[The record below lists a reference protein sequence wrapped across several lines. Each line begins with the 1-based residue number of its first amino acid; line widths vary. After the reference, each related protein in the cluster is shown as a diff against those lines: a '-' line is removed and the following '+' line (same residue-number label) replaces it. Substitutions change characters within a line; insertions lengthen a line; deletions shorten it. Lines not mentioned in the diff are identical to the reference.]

1 MKPSRRVAGL
11 VRRVMAVASPVLA
24 LNVPRLAAALTYYTV
39 LSLLPALLVVVA
51 LLGVVGLSPDT
62 LQDLLDAVGEL
73 GAQWA
78 VDFVESAL
86 DGVVASHSSTL
97 ALVVGALLSLW
108 AASGFVGA
116 FMWAA
121 DVIHGT
127 KTMRPFWKDLPVR
140 FALAVGLFALL
151 ALTAAALAMLA
162 PVGRSIADATGIGNG
177 PLHLWTWIKW
187 PLLAAL
193 GLLMVG
199 LLFRFAPSRRRR
211 GLLPLLAG
219 AVSTLVLWVVV
230 TVVFGYYLTHWASY
244 DRVYGALATLIAFL
258 VWAWVLNI
266 ALLSGVLVDDKLGR
280 RGEAPRSL
288 APPPGP
294 SDRQGA

>member
-1 MKPSRRVAGL
+1 MQSSSGAAGL
-11 VRRVMAVASPVLA
+11 ARRVMAVAGPVLA

-62 LQDLLDAVGEL
+62 LQSLADAAGEL

-78 VDFVESAL
+78 VDFVTSAL
-86 DGVVASHSSTL
+86 DGVIASHSSTL

-127 KTMRPFWKDLPVR
+127 RTMRPIWKDLPVR
-140 FALAVGLFALL
+140 FGLAIGLFTLL
-151 ALTAAALAMLA
+151 ALTAAALTMLG
-162 PVGRSIADATGIGNG
+162 PVGSTIADATGIGNG

-187 PLLAAL
+187 PLLAGL
-193 GLLMVG
+193 GLLMVA

-219 AVSTLVLWVVV
+219 AVSTLALWVVV
-230 TVVFGYYLTHWASY
+230 TAVFGYYLTHWASY

-280 RGEAPRSL
+280 RGA
-288 APPPGP
+288 
-294 SDRQGA
+294 

>member
-1 MKPSRRVAGL
+1 MESSRGVAGL
-11 VRRVMAVASPVLA
+11 ARKAMAVVSPVLA

-62 LQDLLDAVGEL
+62 LQGLLDAVGEL

-78 VDFVESAL
+78 VDFVKGAL
-86 DGVVASHSSTL
+86 DGVIASHASTL
-97 ALVVGALLSLW
+97 ALVLGALLSLW
-108 AASGFVGA
+108 AASGFLGA

-127 KTMRPFWKDLPVR
+127 KTMRPFWKDIPVR
-140 FALAVGLFALL
+140 FVLAIGLLALL
-151 ALTAAALAMLA
+151 ALTAAALALVG
-162 PVGRSIADATGIGNG
+162 PVGSAIADATGIGNG
-177 PLHLWTWIKW
+177 PLHLWTWAKW

-199 LLFRFAPSRRRR
+199 LLFRFAPSRPRR
-211 GLLPLLAG
+211 GLRALLAG
-219 AVSTLVLWVVV
+219 SATTLVLWVVV
-230 TVVFGYYLTHWASY
+230 TAVFSYYLTHWASY

-266 ALLSGVLVDDKLGR
+266 ALLAGALVDDNAGR
-280 RGEAPRSL
+280 RGEAPHSP

-294 SDRQGA
+294 SSIAGA